1 MLCFCYY
8 NNIIIRQSKWQMQTN
23 HVTGLAMLII
33 IAGISAYTICVF
45 I

>member
-8 NNIIIRQSKWQMQTN
+8 NNIIIRQSKCRQT
-23 HVTGLAMLII
+23 HVTALAMLII